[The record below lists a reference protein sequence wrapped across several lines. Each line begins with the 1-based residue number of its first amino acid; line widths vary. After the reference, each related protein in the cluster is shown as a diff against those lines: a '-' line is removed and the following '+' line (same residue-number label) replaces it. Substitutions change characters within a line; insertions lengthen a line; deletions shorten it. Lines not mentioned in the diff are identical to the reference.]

1 MSVNKPKKRKKK
13 QNKKAFFVLVVL
25 LIVSVFIALYI
36 FTSNSRAGLSTE
48 TVMIGTAEDKT
59 SVTGYIMR
67 DEMVINAPEAGVIS
81 FRADEGKRV
90 SKGSAVAVVYSGDVS
105 DEVKNELSS
114 IHKRINEI
122 EGSSV
127 EKNLY
132 AGDTMGGTSQIENDI
147 DMIVSAVYSGN
158 VSAVTHYKD
167 DIIRIIRKDT
177 GEGAVTQTTL
187 EKLKAQKRDLESSI
201 SGKSTV
207 MYASRAGIMC
217 SQIDGCEEYFNV
229 KNIDTIT
236 PSYLNNSPKES
247 KSVPDK
253 VEKDA
258 PCLKIIN
265 NYQWYFTAIVDEKWV
280 EDMKVG
286 NSVALRFT
294 DISDD
299 TMDGTVYSISDAENG
314 KVAIVVESHSLFSG
328 IYTTRI
334 VNAEI
339 IRKTYNGFKVSKD
352 AVHIDED
359 GGYYV
364 YVSSEGIIR
373 RRDVNILYSDEAYVI
388 IKEDNSASNNLLL
401 YDEVVISGT
410 GIKEG
415 SSI

>member
-1 MSVNKPKKRKKK
+1 MSDNKPKRKKKK
-13 QNKKAFFVLVVL
+13 QNKKVFLVLAVL
-25 LIVSVFIALYI
+25 LFIAVFVALYI
-36 FTSNSRAGLSTE
+36 FTSNSRAGLGTE

-59 SVTGYIMR
+59 AVTGYIMR

-90 SKGSAVAVVYSGDVS
+90 SKGAAVAVVYSGDVS

-114 IHKRINEI
+114 VHKRINEI

-158 VSAVTHYKD
+158 VSAVTQYKD

-187 EKLKAQKRDLESSI
+187 EKLKAQKSQLEGSI
-201 SGKSTV
+201 SGKATA

-217 SQIDGCEEYFNV
+217 SQIDGCEEYFNI
-229 KNIDTIT
+229 KNLDTIT
-236 PSYLNNSPKES
+236 PAYLNNSPKES
-247 KSVPDK
+247 KAVPDK
-253 VEKDA
+253 VERGE

-265 NYQWYFTAIVDEKWV
+265 NYQWYFVAIVDEKWV

-286 NSVALRFT
+286 NSVSLRFT

-401 YDEVVISGT
+401 YDEVVISG
-410 GIKEG
+410 GVKEG
-415 SSI
+415 DSI